1 MREKLNLLLEKHCV
15 TIKNNVELLGEHL
28 NRARQNGAA
37 PQDALSDAGA
47 LAHQLKGSSGTA
59 GFHDICVAA
68 TALND
73 HLNAIKGR
81 EGAPLRQGV
90 IEAIE
95 LYESLSRASKAA
107 SPQSSALYLV
117 AS

>member
-1 MREKLNLLLEKHCV
+1 MQEKLNLLLEKHCV
-15 TIKNNVELLGEHL
+15 TIKRNVELIGEHL
-28 NRARQNGAA
+28 DRAQQAEGPA
-37 PQDALSDAGA
+37 QALSDAVA

-73 HLNAIKGR
+73 HLSAITR
-81 EGAPLRQGV
+81 DDAPLRQDLSRAV
-90 IEAIE
+90 E
-95 LYESLSRASKAA
+95 LFKTLSRASPAA

>member
-1 MREKLNLLLEKHCV
+1 MQEKLNLLLEKHCV
-15 TIKNNVELLGEHL
+15 TIKNNVDLLGGHL

-37 PQDALSDAGA
+37 PQNALSDAGA

-68 TALND
+68 TALYD

-81 EGAPLRQGV
+81 EDAPLREGV
-90 IEAIE
+90 HQAIE
-95 LYESLSRASKAA
+95 LYERLDRASKAA
-107 SPQSSALYLV
+107 SPQSSTLYLA

>member
-1 MREKLNLLLEKHCV
+1 VREKLNLLLEKHCV

-28 NRARQNGAA
+28 NRAQQDGAA

-81 EGAPLRQGV
+81 AGAPLRQGV